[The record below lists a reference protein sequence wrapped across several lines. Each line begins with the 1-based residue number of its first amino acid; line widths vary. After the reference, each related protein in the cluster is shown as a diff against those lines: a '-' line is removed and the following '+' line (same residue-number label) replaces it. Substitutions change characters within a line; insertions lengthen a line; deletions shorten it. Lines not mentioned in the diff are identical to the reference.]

1 MTMTKTH
8 HLDRFR
14 HQQPMAKAPPM
25 PRDDVRS
32 DEGSIRRMTGKSG
45 PAAPPGHHHVHY
57 HAHGDHRQ
65 PGLHSGTATA
75 SKAPHIT
82 AGRPAVFGRNGNGNG
97 GSNNGP

>member
-14 HQQPMAKAPPM
+14 HQQPMQKAPPM
-25 PRDDVRS
+25 PRDDVRAG
-32 DEGSIRRMTGKSG
+32 DHDIARMTGGSG

-57 HAHGDHRQ
+57 HKHGDHRQ

-82 AGRPAVFGRNGNGNG
+82 FGKPAPIFGRNGGNDNGD
-97 GSNNGP
+97 